1 MLLRLCYLR
10 STPRHSMNY
19 GLDNPFFLYFQF
31 ILNYVP
37 GRTREEFQRLLIPS
51 RLNETKKDEKA
62 EGSTLQSSILDQK
75 SRETHAL
82 YQNSTDF
89 WLLFGNK
96 MRNKG
101 FAEMFEIKIQ
111 SSDPNPQM
119 ANPSVCWMDVWLQV
133 MEWVRN
139 KNGLAWHVQQLGHSS
154 AALVTRRFGL
164 MAAAVAESE
173 VHGKIQLTF
182 GTATERSKQL
192 ASKRHLRLGKATYG
206 HERFMITLLQHLQ
219 NISHDPIS
227 GAQVRDLSSVNY
239 TLAVERKELLSTCIM
254 IRLLQVFPWGVN
266 YAYIIFLGGFSSIQ
280 KTMGTIRDSTRS
292 CWVATWDWKY

>member
-96 MRNKG
+96 MRNGG

-111 SSDPNPQM
+111 SNDPNPP
-119 ANPSVCWMDVWLQV
+119 NCESGGFVGWMCDSKLWS
-133 MEWVRN
+133 EWGI
-139 KNGLAWHVQQLGHSS
+139 KMGWHDMSS
-154 AALVTRRFGL
+154 SLVTAVLLLSRVALVSWL
-164 MAAAVAESE
+164 
-173 VHGKIQLTF
+173 
-182 GTATERSKQL
+182 
-192 ASKRHLRLGKATYG
+192 LRLQSL
-206 HERFMITLLQHLQ
+206 R
-219 NISHDPIS
+219 
-227 GAQVRDLSSVNY
+227 
-239 TLAVERKELLSTCIM
+239 STAKS
-254 IRLLQVFPWGVN
+254 N
-266 YAYIIFLGGFSSIQ
+266 
-280 KTMGTIRDSTRS
+280 
-292 CWVATWDWKY
+292 